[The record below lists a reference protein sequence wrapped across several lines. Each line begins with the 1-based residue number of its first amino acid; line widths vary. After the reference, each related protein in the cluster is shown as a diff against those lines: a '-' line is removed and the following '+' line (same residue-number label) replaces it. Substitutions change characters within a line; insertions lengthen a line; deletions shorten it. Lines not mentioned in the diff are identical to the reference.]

1 MLSDKGKGQMK
12 GEIEITIFGG
22 RYTLEGSE
30 EYIKRL
36 ADYVEQRIKEGQKNS
51 QDSFKAVITTLL
63 SVADELFTLREK
75 ANRERVESELE
86 KKRINGLINLID
98 EKIEHLYHY

>member
-1 MLSDKGKGQMK
+1 MK
-12 GEIEITIFGG
+12 REIEITIFGG
-22 RYTLEGSE
+22 RYTLEGNE

-51 QDSFKAVITTLL
+51 QDSFKAVITTLI

-75 ANRERVESELE
+75 ANRERMESKFREE
-86 KKRINGLINLID
+86 KINGLIKLID
-98 EKIEHLYHY
+98 EKIEQLYHY

>member
-1 MLSDKGKGQMK
+1 MK
-12 GEIEITIFGG
+12 REIEITIFGG
-22 RYTLEGSE
+22 RYTLEGNE
-30 EYIKRL
+30 EYIKGL

-51 QDSFKAVITTLL
+51 PDSLKAVITTLL

-75 ANRERVESELE
+75 ANRRRMESELG

-98 EKIEHLYHY
+98 EKIEQLYHY

>member
-1 MLSDKGKGQMK
+1 MK
-12 GEIEITIFGG
+12 REIEITIFGS
-22 RYTLEGSE
+22 RYTLEGNQ

-51 QDSFKAVITTLL
+51 QDSFKAVITTLI

-75 ANRERVESELE
+75 ANRERMESKFREE
-86 KKRINGLINLID
+86 KINGLIKLID
-98 EKIEHLYHY
+98 EKIEQLYHS